1 MKTPQITGCTTVE
14 LESEGLTNGALSRFN
29 QFGYDVEY
37 DEENDVYR
45 VGSYSEENDEWR
57 QQ

>member
-1 MKTPQITGCTTVE
+1 MKAPQITGCTRVE

-45 VGSYSEENDEWR
+45 VGNYNEEDDEWR
-57 QQ
+57 